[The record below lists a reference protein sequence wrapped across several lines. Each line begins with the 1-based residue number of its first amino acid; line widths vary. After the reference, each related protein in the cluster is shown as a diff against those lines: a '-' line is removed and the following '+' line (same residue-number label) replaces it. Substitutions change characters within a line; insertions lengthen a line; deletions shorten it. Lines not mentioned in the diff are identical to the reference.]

1 MRTKQSNGWLRIR
14 GLVPPI
20 TEEKEMNKS
29 RLMFAAS
36 YFISVFLLIGVI
48 VFYNWLNT
56 RLEAELTLSSKHV
69 ENTEL
74 QSKLIERIQSGKM
87 RSEEYVEIFKAKF
100 EYEKANHESEKALIE
115 LNSFFKEIIAS
126 ILALQLLFLTLY
138 IIQRPKTE

>member
-56 RLEAELTLSSKHV
+56 RLEELMLSSKQV

-74 QSKLIERIQSGKM
+74 QSKLIERIQSGKI

>member
-1 MRTKQSNGWLRIR
+1 M
-14 GLVPPI
+14 PAI
-20 TEEKEMNKS
+20 TEGKEMNKS

-36 YFISVFLLIGVI
+36 YFISIFLLIGVI

-100 EYEKANHESEKALIE
+100 EHEKANYESEMALIE
-115 LNSFFKEIIAS
+115 LNSSFKEIIAS
-126 ILALQLLFLTLY
+126 ILALQLFFLTLY
-138 IIQRPKTE
+138 IMQRPKT

>member
-1 MRTKQSNGWLRIR
+1 
-14 GLVPPI
+14 VPDI
-20 TEEKEMNKS
+20 TEGKEMNKS

-36 YFISVFLLIGVI
+36 YLISVFLLIGVI

-56 RLEAELTLSSKHV
+56 RLEEELTLSSKHV

-87 RSEEYVEIFKAKF
+87 RSEEYVEIFNAKF
-100 EYEKANHESEKALIE
+100 EHEKANNESEKALIE
-115 LNSFFKEIIAS
+115 LNSYFKEIIAS

-138 IIQRPKTE
+138 IMQRPKT